1 MGAEQKERSVAWPN
15 HSNLFYTILLQAVFS
30 IVHLLLV
37 LCGDIEIN
45 PGPRLSESRSSPTS
59 LWSSSLFSHSL
70 SYSTHKLVTVSIV
83 NFISSFLTVK
93 LSCSEQYS
101 EQVSTLTW
109 ASQDVIHLIT
119 LSGWSPDTGYLQGY
133 QLQAMYGL

>member
-45 PGPRLSESRSSPTS
+45 PGPRLSESRSSPTH
-59 LWSSSLFSHSL
+59 SHKN
-70 SYSTHKLVTVSIV
+70 TVTRAPP
-83 NFISSFLTVK
+83 T
-93 LSCSEQYS
+93 
-101 EQVSTLTW
+101 
-109 ASQDVIHLIT
+109 
-119 LSGWSPDTGYLQGY
+119 
-133 QLQAMYGL
+133 MYA